1 MPMQLDGL
9 AGRLGYQAIVE
20 DRARLDIK
28 GEGEDD
34 GLSIVYRPRQAT
46 ANTCVDLTARL
57 RDMKV
62 TMDAVSDSEKVD
74 ELASMSAQVAQALAD
89 MVIEWDIYETPTEV
103 MSHSYERLLRV
114 DFITLCALFSAIMND
129 SSGQMSKPAGTPS
142 PAPTHGGSSARAR
155 ITNSKASASR
165 KR

>member
-28 GEGEDD
+28 GDTEDD

-46 ANTCVDLTARL
+46 SNTCVSLVARL
-57 RDMKV
+57 RNMQV
-62 TMDAVSDSEKVD
+62 TMADGTNDEKVD
-74 ELASMSAQVAQALAD
+74 ELAGMTAQIAQALAD
-89 MVIEWDIYETPTEV
+89 LVISWDLYETPTEV
-103 MSHSYERLLRV
+103 MAHTYERLLRV
-114 DFITLCALFSAIMND
+114 DFITLCALFNAIMTD
-129 SSGQMSKPAGTPS
+129 SGGAMSKPAGTPS
-142 PAPTHGGSSARAR
+142 PAPTRGGSSAKAQT
-155 ITNSKASASR
+155 TNLKASASR